1 MAGLTNKQK
10 KQWAETLIC
19 REGLSQKEAAA
30 KVGVSVVTMNKWF
43 KEGNWEKQKRNLLI
57 TREAQL
63 NRFYMQME
71 ELNAAIMARPEGERF
86 STSKEADTLVKL
98 STAIKTLETE
108 TSIAEIAE
116 VGKCFLNYLRSFNP
130 DHAMDVA
137 ELYDEFV
144 KHTLN
149 S

>member
-10 KQWAETLIC
+10 KEWAETLIC
-19 REGLSQKEAAA
+19 RDNLSQKEAAA
-30 KVGVSVVTMNKWF
+30 KVGISVVTMNKWY
-43 KEGNWEKQKRNLLI
+43 KDNNWEKQKRNLLI

-71 ELNAAIMARPEGERF
+71 ELNTAIMSRKEGERF
-86 STSKEADTLVKL
+86 SSSKEADTLVKL

-116 VGKCFLNYLRSFNP
+116 VGKRFLNYLRSFNP
-130 DHAMDVA
+130 DRAMDVA

-144 KHTLN
+144 KYTLN
-149 S
+149 A

>member
-1 MAGLTNKQK
+1 MAGLSNKQK
-10 KQWAETLIC
+10 KEWAETLIC
-19 REGLSQKEAAA
+19 KDGLSQKEAAA

-43 KEGNWEKQKRNLLI
+43 KDGNWEKQKRNLLI

-71 ELNAAIMARPEGERF
+71 ELNSAIMSREEGQRF
-86 STSKEADTLVKL
+86 SNSKEADTLVKL
-98 STAIKTLETE
+98 STAIKALETE

-116 VGKCFLNYLRSFNP
+116 VGKRFLNYLRSYNP
-130 DHAMDVA
+130 SQAMQVA

-144 KHTLN
+144 KYNLN
-149 S
+149 K